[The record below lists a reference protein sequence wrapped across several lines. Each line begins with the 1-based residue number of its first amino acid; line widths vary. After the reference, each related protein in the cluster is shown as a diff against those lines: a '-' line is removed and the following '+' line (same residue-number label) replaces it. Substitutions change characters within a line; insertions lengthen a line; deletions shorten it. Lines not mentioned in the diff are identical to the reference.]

1 MLTTMSK
8 MLLSMLKKFEKIVT
22 NQNQIVFAIVMLI
35 ILCGY
40 IMKYRNINK
49 HLTTLYNSK
58 G

>member
-1 MLTTMSK
+1 MSK

-49 HLTTLYNSK
+49 HLTTLDIIAK